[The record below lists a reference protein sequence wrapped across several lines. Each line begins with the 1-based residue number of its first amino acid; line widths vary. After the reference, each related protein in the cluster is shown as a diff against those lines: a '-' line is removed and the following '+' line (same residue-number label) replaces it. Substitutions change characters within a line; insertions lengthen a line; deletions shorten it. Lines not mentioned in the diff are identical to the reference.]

1 MREELLRWMRSG
13 QVTEMVYV
21 DRHGTFSER
30 RVKLIKVQGEY
41 VVAWD
46 LNKQARPMT
55 GVNVSRTMPI
65 RTPSRQ
71 VTPVWGQPPK
81 TCSAKKETNCEPI
94 FKSSA
99 SQKKNQ
105 SFSKKS

>member
-21 DRHGTFSER
+21 DRHGAFSER

-46 LNKQARPMT
+46 LNKQAR
-55 GVNVSRTMPI
+55 RTFRIEQVLACLPI
-65 RTPSRQ
+65 NERFRKRKAEI
-71 VTPVWGQPPK
+71 G
-81 TCSAKKETNCEPI
+81 
-94 FKSSA
+94 
-99 SQKKNQ
+99 
-105 SFSKKS
+105 

>member
-13 QVTEMVYV
+13 RVTEMVYV

-46 LNKQARPMT
+46 LNKQAR
-55 GVNVSRTMPI
+55 RTFRIEQILACLPI
-65 RTPSRQ
+65 NERFRKRKAEI
-71 VTPVWGQPPK
+71 G
-81 TCSAKKETNCEPI
+81 
-94 FKSSA
+94 
-99 SQKKNQ
+99 
-105 SFSKKS
+105 

>member
-13 QVTEMVYV
+13 QITEMVYV

-46 LNKQARPMT
+46 LNKQAR
-55 GVNVSRTMPI
+55 RTFRIEQVLACLPI
-65 RTPSRQ
+65 NGRFRKRKAEI
-71 VTPVWGQPPK
+71 G
-81 TCSAKKETNCEPI
+81 
-94 FKSSA
+94 
-99 SQKKNQ
+99 
-105 SFSKKS
+105 